1 MAVGGDAGVHP
12 HRADGEVVEVGVS
25 AHGLLNLRKLHLALG
40 LVRAFAIGADAEE
53 SPWFKGAWC
62 CDKQG
67 RGDAGN

>member
-1 MAVGGDAGVHP
+1 MQSCPTCVNAYDSADHKLRCRIHP
-12 HRADGEVVEVGVS
+12 RGLICSPALAADCGRFEEE
-25 AHGLLNLRKLHLALG
+25 
-40 LVRAFAIGADAEE
+40 IGADAEE